1 MKPPNH
7 RPSASISTC
16 LLLLG
21 LAALPSLSS
30 ASQLPFLPAATSH
43 PQPIPALARRQDNSG
58 CLANFYSCAATQGA
72 AFQGICCANGQV
84 CGLDA
89 ANQPACC
96 PAGAVCTG
104 TAPQSFSPPSTATIS
119 YVPNAYFSFP
129 YAPTSFP
136 NGGACSSA
144 VGACSN
150 NYAACTSRLAGV
162 GGGGA
167 GGVTVVAGGSTVVG
181 GQGGVTTT
189 LPAESASS
197 VCSSLSS
204 QACGGLQNG
213 WCNNAGVT
221 TGGFVIGTGS
231 GNAAAARQTGAVG
244 MGMGMGVVIVGV
256 GMGVINGL

>member
-1 MKPPNH
+1 MKPRKQH
-7 RPSASISTC
+7 
-16 LLLLG
+16 LLLL
-21 LAALPSLSS
+21 ALSSFATLPLTS
-30 ASQLPFLPAATSH
+30 ASQLPFLPAATQTSL
-43 PQPIPALARRQDNSG
+43 PQPLAALARRQDNSG

-104 TAPQSFSPPSTATIS
+104 TAPQSFSPPSTATAIS

-136 NGGACSSA
+136 DPGACSSA

-150 NYAACTSRLAGV
+150 NYAACTSRLAGLA
-162 GGGGA
+162 GGGA

-231 GNAAAARQTGAVG
+231 GNAAAARQTGAIG
-244 MGMGMGVVIVGV
+244 MGMGMGVVMVGV
-256 GMGVINGL
+256 GVGVINGL